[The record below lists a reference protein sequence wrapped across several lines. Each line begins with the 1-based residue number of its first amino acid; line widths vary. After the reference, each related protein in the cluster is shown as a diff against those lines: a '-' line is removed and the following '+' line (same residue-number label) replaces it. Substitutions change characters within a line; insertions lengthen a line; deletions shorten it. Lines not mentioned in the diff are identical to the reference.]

1 MQHYVMLRETQ
12 GHWKNECGGKET
24 AMEDLLIN
32 AGFTWVLST
41 IKDPNN
47 RAKYK
52 AVILKVFKVIWTL
65 FGTDPE
71 FQAVVGK

>member
-1 MQHYVMLRETQ
+1 
-12 GHWKNECGGKET
+12 
-24 AMEDLLIN
+24 MEDLLIN